1 LDEEGAVAFV
11 YMLRCSDGAYYVGS
25 TRTDL
30 ESRIGAH
37 NIGHYGG
44 FTKSR
49 LPVTLVWSQEIDRI
63 TDAIAAERQIKG
75 WRREKKEA
83 LIGNDFQRIKRL
95 ASRAKSNS
103 SFETR
108 PTAAPQDED

>member
-1 LDEEGAVAFV
+1 MAFV
-11 YMLRCSDGAYYVGS
+11 YMLRCADGAYYVGS

-44 FTKSR
+44 YTRSR
-49 LPVTLVWSQEIDRI
+49 RPVTLVWSQEFQLI

-75 WRREKKEA
+75 WRRDKKDA
-83 LIGNDFQRIKRL
+83 LIGADFERIKRL
-95 ASRAKSNS
+95 ASRSKSKS

-108 PTAAPQDED
+108 PAAAPQDED

>member
-1 LDEEGAVAFV
+1 MAFV
-11 YMLRCSDGAYYVGS
+11 YMLRCADNAYYVGS

-30 ESRIGAH
+30 DSRIGAH

-44 FTKSR
+44 YTKPR
-49 LPVTLVWSQEIDRI
+49 LPVTLVWAQEFQHI

-75 WRREKKEA
+75 WRRDKKEA
-83 LIGNDFQRIKRL
+83 LIGQDFDRIKRL
-95 ASRAKSNS
+95 ASRAKNKS

-108 PTAAPQDED
+108 PDGRSSG